1 MLSPQLYNKKN
12 RRTIMNKNKIIDVL
26 RLVAGNNNIIVT
38 VTHKRNGLTSNVIVN
53 KVFDD
58 NTIEIVEYG
67 YIKTINLDNIGR
79 IEIKAYCTNN

>member
-26 RLVAGNNNIIVT
+26 RLVAGNNIMVA
-38 VTHKRNGLTSNVIVN
+38 VTHRRNGITSNVIVN

-67 YIKTINLDNIGR
+67 YTKTINLDNIGR
-79 IEIKAYCTNN
+79 IKIEAYCTNN

>member
-1 MLSPQLYNKKN
+1 
-12 RRTIMNKNKIIDVL
+12 MNKNKIIDVL
-26 RLVAGNNNIIVT
+26 RLVAGNNNIIVA

-67 YIKTINLDNIGR
+67 YTKTINLDNIGR
-79 IEIKAYCTNN
+79 IKIEAYCTNN

>member
-1 MLSPQLYNKKN
+1 
-12 RRTIMNKNKIIDVL
+12 MNKNKIIDVL
-26 RLVAGNNNIIVT
+26 RLVAGNNIIISI
-38 VTHKRNGLTSNVIVN
+38 THKRNGLTSNVIVN

-67 YIKTINLDNIGR
+67 YTKTINLDNIGR

>member
-1 MLSPQLYNKKN
+1 
-12 RRTIMNKNKIIDVL
+12 MNKNKIIDVL
-26 RLVAGNNNIIVT
+26 RLVAGNNIMVA
-38 VTHKRNGLTSNVIVN
+38 VTHRRNGITNNVIVN

-67 YIKTINLDNIGR
+67 YTKTINLDNIGR

>member
-1 MLSPQLYNKKN
+1 
-12 RRTIMNKNKIIDVL
+12 MNKNKIIDVL
-26 RLVAGNNNIIVT
+26 RLVADNNIMVAIT
-38 VTHKRNGLTSNVIVN
+38 RRRNGLTSNVIVN

-79 IEIKAYCTNN
+79 IKIEAYRTNN

>member
-1 MLSPQLYNKKN
+1 
-12 RRTIMNKNKIIDVL
+12 MNKNKIIDVL
-26 RLVAGNNNIIVT
+26 LLVAGNNIMVT
-38 VTHKRNGLTSNVIVN
+38 VTHRRNGLTSNVIVN

-67 YIKTINLDNIGR
+67 YTKTINLDNIGR

>member
-1 MLSPQLYNKKN
+1 
-12 RRTIMNKNKIIDVL
+12 MNKNKIIDVL
-26 RLVAGNNNIIVT
+26 RLVAGNNNIIVS

-67 YIKTINLDNIGR
+67 YTKTINLDNIGR
-79 IEIKAYCTNN
+79 IKIEAYCTNN